1 MTSVYAG
8 RVTKPSVSRKSGN
21 WHHIVDGEHVYGGLY
36 RTGGKRRMSQ
46 IIEDLVRSYSLDA
59 VLDGY
64 QAEAAA
70 KAREKESVE

>member
-1 MTSVYAG
+1 MSQF
-8 RVTKPSVSRKSGN
+8 
-21 WHHIVDGEHVYGGLY
+21 IVDLA
-36 RTGGKRRMSQ
+36 
-46 IIEDLVRSYSLDA
+46 RSYSLDA